1 MRETD
6 VLLFLPGLLCDG
18 RLWRDQVAALAG
30 LRCVVADLTHDDS
43 LGAMAERTLRAL
55 PAEARLSVCGLSM
68 GGYVAFEI
76 MRRAPGRVVRLAL
89 FDTSA
94 RPDTAEQTRRRRGL
108 LSLSESGMFR
118 GVTPRLLPQLL
129 APAHVAGPLGADVMA
144 MAERVGRPAFHRQQR
159 AIMHRP
165 DSRPDLAAIA
175 VPTLVGVGE
184 EDALTPPH
192 LAEEMAAGIP
202 GARLARIPGAGHL
215 PPMEAPDAVTRLLR
229 DWLGLR
235 DSAAP

>member
-1 MRETD
+1 MQAND

-18 RLWRDQVAALAG
+18 RLWRDQVAALDG
-30 LRCVVADLTHDDS
+30 VRCVVAELTHDDN
-43 LGAMAERTLRAL
+43 LGAMADRALRAV
-55 PAEARLSVCGLSM
+55 PAEARLSLCGLSM

-76 MRRAPGRVVRLAL
+76 MRRAPHRVARLAL

-94 RPDTAEQTRRRRGL
+94 RPDTPEQTRRRRGL
-108 LSLSESGMFR
+108 LALSESGMFR

-129 APAHVAGPLGADVMA
+129 APANVAGPLGAEVMA

-192 LAEEMAAGIP
+192 LADEMAAGIP
-202 GARLARIPGAGHL
+202 GARLARIPLAGHL
-215 PPMEAPDAVTRLLR
+215 PSMEEPAAVNGLLR
-229 DWLGLR
+229 DWLQ
-235 DSAAP
+235 AN

>member
-1 MRETD
+1 MSATP

-18 RLWRDQVAALAG
+18 RLWRDQIAALQG
-30 LRCVVADLTHDDS
+30 VRCVVADLTHDETV
-43 LGAMAERTLRAL
+43 GAMADRALRAVPTDVPL
-55 PAEARLSVCGLSM
+55 AVCGLSM

-76 MRRAPGRVVRLAL
+76 MRRAAPRVARLAL

-94 RPDTAEQTRRRRGL
+94 RPDTPEQTRRRRAL
-108 LSLSESGMFR
+108 LALSESGMFR

-129 APAHVAGPLGADVMA
+129 APANLAGPLGPEVMA

-165 DSRPDLAAIA
+165 DSRQGLAAIA
-175 VPTLVGVGE
+175 VPTLVAVGE

-202 GARLARIPGAGHL
+202 GARLARIPTAGHL
-215 PPMEAPDAVTRLLR
+215 PPMETPEAVTGLLR
-229 DWLGLR
+229 DWL
-235 DSAAP
+235 A